1 MEQSLLYATHLIFR
15 DLLWKH
21 SIWNIFAYNS
31 RNDALSPKW
40 KVKTKKH
47 IQSKSR
53 FSYGMLKCYCPS
65 KKRATSLTFNF
76 GYGLEREHVV
86 GIKTDVVKLEYEYE
100 LERQIV
106 EKICALSD
114 EGCTIIAND
123 ETILNPYE
131 GSQLLVKI
139 DLESPSY
146 AHLDVKPP
154 F

>member
-1 MEQSLLYATHLIFR
+1 MSF
-15 DLLWKH
+15 
-21 SIWNIFAYNS
+21 N
-31 RNDALSPKW
+31 PKW

-53 FSYGMLKCYCPS
+53 FSYDVLKCYCPS
-65 KKRATSLTFNF
+65 KKRATPLTFNF
-76 GYGLEREHVV
+76 GYGLKREHVV
-86 GIKTDVVKLEYEYE
+86 GIKVDVVQLECEYE

-146 AHLDVKPP
+146 AHLDAKPP